1 MADAN
6 AILSEEGVEL
16 LFKFVNNIILRS
28 VVHDGVVSR
37 KFQNTSIIVN
47 VTNCTQMSTIIASTC
62 PFGKIPN

>member
-37 KFQNTSIIVN
+37 KFQNTSIIY